1 LIVTAIELTGADLKI
16 LKAIINTEIIQ
27 TIWLGDKIITDLV
40 PDIHLRLD
48 EDEETQLARIKA
60 GIEAAGV
67 VNGAHE
73 IP

>member
-1 LIVTAIELTGADLKI
+1 VKI

-67 VNGAHE
+67 VYGAHE